1 MTSKYLN
8 VNVLFFDFGLYKFYY
23 CIGITCP
30 FCTQPIILAG
40 RCFAVNS
47 YGLIG
52 RAIIDL
58 SNCLYSISTAV

>member
-1 MTSKYLN
+1 MFECQCF
-8 VNVLFFDFGLYKFYY
+8 VFDFGLYKYYY

-30 FCTQPIILAG
+30 FCTRPIILAG

-58 SNCLYSISTAV
+58 SNCLYTISTAA